1 MSSNKKRWALW
12 GAGLGVAASISG
24 AGFHFDLTSGANATP
39 AAAVAPP
46 PAVPVTV
53 TAIEPR
59 DVTTW
64 QEFSGRLEAVDRVEL
79 RSRVAGAIQ
88 SVHFREGA
96 LVNAG
101 DLLVKIDP
109 APFEA
114 AVAQAESLVASAQAK
129 LALAETEL
137 GRGETLQAKKVISQ
151 SDFAQRRSVH
161 DEARANLRAA
171 EAALTTAKL
180 NLGYTEIRAPISGRA
195 GKLEITAGNLVA
207 AGSGSLP
214 LTTLVSSGEIYASF
228 NANEELI
235 ARTLAALPQPAG
247 EFGGLQPLPQL
258 HAAVLR
264 QADAEQGLRG
274 VVAPAHVLV
283 LVHQDHGIG
292 QLAGRAAEIAQIG
305 GEAASTHQEAFLA
318 WRGGAGGRRHHGLRH
333 MTESGQKQDGFRHGD
348 DRHAPGG
355 AVAQQ
360 PAQQAAR
367 EQGYGQTGREGPCAG
382 RGRRLILRGGRGHDG
397 EHRQKPGGPQA
408 GRVRRWPRNGSRCRA
423 RSAPFPAGSTVPAS
437 CAGGGCARPRCAPPR
452 TRCRPTRGRAV
463 ARASRRV
470 RGGS

>member
-12 GAGLGVAASISG
+12 GAGMGVAASISA
-24 AGFHFDLTSGANATP
+24 AGFHFDLTSGANAASAP
-39 AAAVAPP
+39 AAAPP

-96 LVNAG
+96 LVKAG

-235 ARTLAALPQPAG
+235 ARTLAALPQDSGALPAIEQVPVEIGTLSDEGTPLTGKLQLIDNEVDAASGTIRVRAVFDNPGNRLIPGQFVRIRMG
-247 EFGGLQPLPQL
+247 EPKAEKRLMVSERALGTDQDKKYVFLVDAKNTVAYRQVQLGASVDGMRIVEKGLAAGDRIVVNGLQ
-258 HAAVLR
+258 
-264 QADAEQGLRG
+264 
-274 VVAPAHVLV
+274 
-283 LVHQDHGIG
+283 
-292 QLAGRAAEIAQIG
+292 
-305 GEAASTHQEAFLA
+305 
-318 WRGGAGGRRHHGLRH
+318 
-333 MTESGQKQDGFRHGD
+333 
-348 DRHAPGG
+348 
-355 AVAQQ
+355 
-360 PAQQAAR
+360 
-367 EQGYGQTGREGPCAG
+367 
-382 RGRRLILRGGRGHDG
+382 
-397 EHRQKPGGPQA
+397 
-408 GRVRRWPRNGSRCRA
+408 RVRPG
-423 RSAPFPAGSTVPAS
+423 TVVDPK
-437 CAGGGCARPRCAPPR
+437 
-452 TRCRPTRGRAV
+452 TEV
-463 ARASRRV
+463 AAAK
-470 RGGS
+470 

>member
-12 GAGLGVAASISG
+12 GAGLGVAASISA
-24 AGFHFDLTSGANATP
+24 AGFHFDLTSGANAASAP
-39 AAAVAPP
+39 AAAPP

-96 LVNAG
+96 LVKAG

-195 GKLEITAGNLVA
+195 GKLEITEGNLVA

-214 LTTLVSSGEIYASF
+214 LTTLVSSGEIYAGF

-235 ARTLAALPQPAG
+235 ARTLAALPQDSGALPAIEQVPVEIGTLSDEGTPLSGKLQLIDNEVDAASGTIRVRAVFDNPGNRLIPGQFVRIRMG
-247 EFGGLQPLPQL
+247 EPKAEKRLMISERALGTDQDKKYVFLVDAKNTIAYRQVQLGASVDGMRIVEKGLAAGDRIVVNGLQ
-258 HAAVLR
+258 
-264 QADAEQGLRG
+264 
-274 VVAPAHVLV
+274 
-283 LVHQDHGIG
+283 
-292 QLAGRAAEIAQIG
+292 
-305 GEAASTHQEAFLA
+305 
-318 WRGGAGGRRHHGLRH
+318 
-333 MTESGQKQDGFRHGD
+333 
-348 DRHAPGG
+348 
-355 AVAQQ
+355 
-360 PAQQAAR
+360 
-367 EQGYGQTGREGPCAG
+367 
-382 RGRRLILRGGRGHDG
+382 
-397 EHRQKPGGPQA
+397 
-408 GRVRRWPRNGSRCRA
+408 RVRPG
-423 RSAPFPAGSTVPAS
+423 TVVDPQ
-437 CAGGGCARPRCAPPR
+437 
-452 TRCRPTRGRAV
+452 TEV
-463 ARASRRV
+463 AAAK
-470 RGGS
+470 

>member
-12 GAGLGVAASISG
+12 GAGLGVAASISA
-24 AGFHFDLTSGANATP
+24 AGFHSDLTAGANAASAP
-39 AAAVAPP
+39 AAAPP

-96 LVNAG
+96 LVKAG

-195 GKLEITAGNLVA
+195 GKLEITEGNLVA

-214 LTTLVSSGEIYASF
+214 LTTLVSSGEIYAGF

-235 ARTLAALPQPAG
+235 ARTLAALPQDSGALPAIEQVPVEIGTLSDEGTPLSGKLQLIDNEVDAASGTIRVRAVFDNPGNRLIPGQFVRIRMG
-247 EFGGLQPLPQL
+247 EPKAEKRLMISERALGTDQDKKYVFLVDAKNTIAYRQVQLGASVDGMRIVEKGLAAGDRIVVNGLQ
-258 HAAVLR
+258 
-264 QADAEQGLRG
+264 
-274 VVAPAHVLV
+274 
-283 LVHQDHGIG
+283 
-292 QLAGRAAEIAQIG
+292 
-305 GEAASTHQEAFLA
+305 
-318 WRGGAGGRRHHGLRH
+318 
-333 MTESGQKQDGFRHGD
+333 
-348 DRHAPGG
+348 
-355 AVAQQ
+355 
-360 PAQQAAR
+360 
-367 EQGYGQTGREGPCAG
+367 
-382 RGRRLILRGGRGHDG
+382 
-397 EHRQKPGGPQA
+397 
-408 GRVRRWPRNGSRCRA
+408 RVRPG
-423 RSAPFPAGSTVPAS
+423 TVVDPQ
-437 CAGGGCARPRCAPPR
+437 
-452 TRCRPTRGRAV
+452 TEV
-463 ARASRRV
+463 AAAK
-470 RGGS
+470 

>member
-12 GAGLGVAASISG
+12 GAGLGVAASISA
-24 AGFHFDLTSGANATP
+24 AGFHFDLMPGANAASAP
-39 AAAVAPP
+39 AAAPA

-96 LVNAG
+96 LVKAG
-101 DLLVKIDP
+101 DLLVKIDA
-109 APFEA
+109 APYEA

-137 GRGETLQAKKVISQ
+137 GRGETLQSKKVISE

-180 NLGYTEIRAPISGRA
+180 NLGYTEIRAPIAGRA
-195 GKLEITAGNLVA
+195 GKLQITEGNLVA
-207 AGSGSLP
+207 AGSGSPP

-235 ARTLAALPQPAG
+235 ARTLAALPQDSSALPAIEQVPVEIGTLSDEGTPLSGKLQLIDNEVDAASGTIRVRAVFDNPGNRLIPGQFVRIRMG
-247 EFGGLQPLPQL
+247 EPKAEKRLMVSEKALGTDQDKKYVFLVDAQNTIAYRQVQLGASVDGMRIVEKGLAAGDRIVVNGLQRVRP
-258 HAAVLR
+258 
-264 QADAEQGLRG
+264 G
-274 VVAPAHVLV
+274 VVVDPQTEV
-283 LVHQDHGIG
+283 
-292 QLAGRAAEIAQIG
+292 AAA
-305 GEAASTHQEAFLA
+305 
-318 WRGGAGGRRHHGLRH
+318 
-333 MTESGQKQDGFRHGD
+333 K
-348 DRHAPGG
+348 
-355 AVAQQ
+355 
-360 PAQQAAR
+360 
-367 EQGYGQTGREGPCAG
+367 
-382 RGRRLILRGGRGHDG
+382 
-397 EHRQKPGGPQA
+397 
-408 GRVRRWPRNGSRCRA
+408 
-423 RSAPFPAGSTVPAS
+423 
-437 CAGGGCARPRCAPPR
+437 
-452 TRCRPTRGRAV
+452 
-463 ARASRRV
+463 
-470 RGGS
+470 

>member
-12 GAGLGVAASISG
+12 GAGLGVAASISA
-24 AGFHFDLTSGANATP
+24 AGFHFDLTSGANAASAS
-39 AAAVAPP
+39 AAAPP

-96 LVNAG
+96 LVKAG

-195 GKLEITAGNLVA
+195 GKLEITEGNLVA

-214 LTTLVSSGEIYASF
+214 LTTLVSSGEIYAGF

-235 ARTLAALPQPAG
+235 ARTLAALPQDSGALPAIEQVPVEIGTLSDEGTPLSGKLQLIDNEVDAASGTIRVRAVFDNPGNRLIPGQFVRIRMG
-247 EFGGLQPLPQL
+247 EPKAEKRLMISERALGTDQDKKYVFLVDAKNTIAYRQVQLGASVDGMRIVEKGLAAGDRIVVNGLQ
-258 HAAVLR
+258 
-264 QADAEQGLRG
+264 
-274 VVAPAHVLV
+274 
-283 LVHQDHGIG
+283 
-292 QLAGRAAEIAQIG
+292 
-305 GEAASTHQEAFLA
+305 
-318 WRGGAGGRRHHGLRH
+318 
-333 MTESGQKQDGFRHGD
+333 
-348 DRHAPGG
+348 
-355 AVAQQ
+355 
-360 PAQQAAR
+360 
-367 EQGYGQTGREGPCAG
+367 
-382 RGRRLILRGGRGHDG
+382 
-397 EHRQKPGGPQA
+397 
-408 GRVRRWPRNGSRCRA
+408 RVRPG
-423 RSAPFPAGSTVPAS
+423 TVVDPQ
-437 CAGGGCARPRCAPPR
+437 
-452 TRCRPTRGRAV
+452 TEV
-463 ARASRRV
+463 AAAK
-470 RGGS
+470 

>member
-235 ARTLAALPQPAG
+235 ARTLAALPQDSGALPAIEQVPVEIGTLSDTGTPLSGKLQLIDNEVDAASGTIRVRAVFDNPGNRLIPGQFVRIRMG
-247 EFGGLQPLPQL
+247 EPKAEKRLMISERALGTDQDKKYFFLFDAKNTVAYRQVQLGASVDGMRIVEKGLAAGDRIVVNGLQ
-258 HAAVLR
+258 
-264 QADAEQGLRG
+264 
-274 VVAPAHVLV
+274 
-283 LVHQDHGIG
+283 
-292 QLAGRAAEIAQIG
+292 
-305 GEAASTHQEAFLA
+305 
-318 WRGGAGGRRHHGLRH
+318 
-333 MTESGQKQDGFRHGD
+333 
-348 DRHAPGG
+348 
-355 AVAQQ
+355 
-360 PAQQAAR
+360 
-367 EQGYGQTGREGPCAG
+367 
-382 RGRRLILRGGRGHDG
+382 
-397 EHRQKPGGPQA
+397 
-408 GRVRRWPRNGSRCRA
+408 RVRPG
-423 RSAPFPAGSTVPAS
+423 TVVDPQ
-437 CAGGGCARPRCAPPR
+437 
-452 TRCRPTRGRAV
+452 TEV
-463 ARASRRV
+463 AAAK
-470 RGGS
+470 

>member
-12 GAGLGVAASISG
+12 GAGLGVAASISA
-24 AGFHFDLTSGANATP
+24 AGFHFDLTSGANAASAP
-39 AAAVAPP
+39 AAAPP

-96 LVNAG
+96 LVKAG

-195 GKLEITAGNLVA
+195 GKLEITEGNLVA

-214 LTTLVSSGEIYASF
+214 LTTLVSSGEIYAGF

-235 ARTLAALPQPAG
+235 ARALAALPQDSGALPAIEQVPVEIGTLSDEGTPLSGKLQLIDNEVDAASGTIRVRAVFDNPGNRLIPGQFVRIRMG
-247 EFGGLQPLPQL
+247 EPKAEKRLMISERALGTDQDKKYVFLVDAKNTIAYRQVQLGASVDGMRIVEKGLAAGDRIVVNGLQ
-258 HAAVLR
+258 
-264 QADAEQGLRG
+264 
-274 VVAPAHVLV
+274 
-283 LVHQDHGIG
+283 
-292 QLAGRAAEIAQIG
+292 
-305 GEAASTHQEAFLA
+305 
-318 WRGGAGGRRHHGLRH
+318 
-333 MTESGQKQDGFRHGD
+333 
-348 DRHAPGG
+348 
-355 AVAQQ
+355 
-360 PAQQAAR
+360 
-367 EQGYGQTGREGPCAG
+367 
-382 RGRRLILRGGRGHDG
+382 
-397 EHRQKPGGPQA
+397 
-408 GRVRRWPRNGSRCRA
+408 RVRPG
-423 RSAPFPAGSTVPAS
+423 TVVDPQ
-437 CAGGGCARPRCAPPR
+437 
-452 TRCRPTRGRAV
+452 TEV
-463 ARASRRV
+463 AAAK
-470 RGGS
+470 